1 MANCSSS
8 ASILGKPPLP
18 STWRE
23 EGVRHPKDGRR
34 FFEITRTVSRRWH
47 RLRFEIF
54 QGIQH
59 ARHKTIQPSKHQ
71 AIDALE
77 GRSFGRF
84 ALQDVELMA
93 QNKDLRLEPCPL
105 SEEPGQHACQQ
116 HEKIDHGARTSPD
129 SPSAR

>member
-8 ASILGKPPLP
+8 ASLSGKPPLP

-47 RLRFEIF
+47 RLRFENF

-59 ARHKTIQPSKHQ
+59 AGHKTIQPSKHQ

-93 QNKDLRLEPCPL
+93 QNKDLRLEPCP
-105 SEEPGQHACQQ
+105 SIG
-116 HEKIDHGARTSPD
+116 GAW
-129 SPSAR
+129 SARMPAT